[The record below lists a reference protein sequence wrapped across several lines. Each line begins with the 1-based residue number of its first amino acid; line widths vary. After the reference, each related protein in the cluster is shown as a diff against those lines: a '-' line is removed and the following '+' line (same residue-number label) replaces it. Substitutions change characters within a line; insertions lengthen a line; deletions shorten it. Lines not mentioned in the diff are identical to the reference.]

1 MSHGL
6 SKMVLYL
13 VKCLSPCEIERR
25 AQMPMP
31 DLLVVCLPKFS
42 SRTGCN
48 ACRAVQTQTIP
59 LGRTDKRGAARQ
71 HQRLDV
77 ILPPP
82 NATERRLYAVI
93 TEAPSGVISQSCK
106 LLPYTVFA
114 RDLLQLRPFEFL
126 PTRMPHL
133 EILDRSDLL

>member
-1 MSHGL
+1 ML
-6 SKMVLYL
+6 ML
-13 VKCLSPCEIERR
+13 
-25 AQMPMP
+25 
-31 DLLVVCLPKFS
+31 DLLVICPPKFS
-42 SRTGCN
+42 IRTGCN

-59 LGRTDKRGAARQ
+59 LRRADKKRRAARQ

-77 ILPPP
+77 ILLPP
-82 NATERRLYAVI
+82 NATERRLCAVI
-93 TEAPSGVISQSCK
+93 TEGPSGVISQSCK

-133 EILDRSDLL
+133 EILDRSDLLEETPYFLLL